1 MCVINQADL
10 ESVLI
15 LEKRE
20 SIIERLGRFMKNHE
34 YISRVDLLTYG
45 KYNQN
50 IHHRP
55 QKYIWPYG
63 QMESTLLIFTI
74 IYYQPHQKR
83 YRLYHIIYRLYDM
96 DYFMWPILYTLIW
109 ILTKGFFGSGMSL
122 SDSQS
127 TKVPYFISI
136 CRMFSLVASQQV
148 RGKIPSDH
156 PLK

>member
-1 MCVINQADL
+1 MVQEHELIVLLCVINQADL

-50 IHHRP
+50 IHHRT
-55 QKYIWPYG
+55 QKYIWPYV

-74 IYYQPHQKR
+74 IYYHPHQKQ
-83 YRLYHIIYRLYDM
+83 YSSYHI
-96 DYFMWPILYTLIW
+96 DYKLWSYFINHIACYMEIRVIASSQWMILDFKTRANSSKL
-109 ILTKGFFGSGMSL
+109 
-122 SDSQS
+122 
-127 TKVPYFISI
+127 PYFSVISTG
-136 CRMFSLVASQQV
+136 CL
-148 RGKIPSDH
+148 
-156 PLK
+156 LW